1 MSKCAMP
8 LKYEPVITDHAMLR
22 WLERVAGIDMD
33 EVRAA
38 ILADGR
44 AEWVAN
50 GASQIRVPS
59 LNITVVAKGGKVI
72 TIIPTSRS
80 RVTLVTE

>member
-1 MSKCAMP
+1 MSKRPMP
-8 LKYEPVITDHAMLR
+8 IKHQPAITDHAMVR

-50 GASQIRVPS
+50 GATQIRVPS
-59 LNITVVAKGGKVI
+59 LNITVVAKGGKVV